1 MADING
7 MRTGFV
13 LDKDGNRILPI
24 THMSLIIG
32 SDGKSILAEL
42 EETKAGISS
51 NAEAIAGVDQRMI
64 DLTDRLIEIDGKVL
78 NANDLISEIG
88 NRISSVQ
95 TFEDLVI
102 NETLADGAICYVVDD
117 KKYYSYTTADGWKE
131 MVTSGDGTG
140 GGGSYVDDIY
150 SHIWIGTEPPENS
163 NMIWVDT
170 NTDGVVESED
180 DMGLLRMALEKITEM
195 QNELNSLRRRVK
207 YLEEHGT
214 FDPDAGEDETPDDSD
229 DIILLEDGTPL
240 GLEDGSGD
248 ILMEIQTE
256 KPSEEEVN
264 NAVLLEDGTYL
275 LYEDGSKILLE
286 M

>member
-140 GGGSYVDDIY
+140 GGGYIDDIY

-180 DMGLLRMALEKITEM
+180 DVSLLRMALEKITEM
-195 QNELNSLRRRVK
+195 QNEIGSLKRRVK

>member
-140 GGGSYVDDIY
+140 GGGYIDDIY

>member
-51 NAEAIAGVDQRMI
+51 NAEAIAGVDQKVI

-95 TFEDLVI
+95 TFEDLVVD
-102 NETLADGAICYVVDD
+102 ETLVDGAIRYVVDD
-117 KKYYSYTTADGWKE
+117 KKYYSYTVADGWKE

-140 GGGSYVDDIY
+140 GGGYIDDIY
-150 SHIWIGTEPPENS
+150 SHIWIGTEPPEDS

-180 DMGLLRMALEKITEM
+180 DVSLLRMALEKITEM
-195 QNELNSLRRRVK
+195 QNEIGSLKRRVK

-214 FDPDAGEDETPDDSD
+214 FDPDAGGDESTDDSD

-248 ILMEIQTE
+248 ILMEIQTVDS
-256 KPSEEEVN
+256 SEEDV

>member
-140 GGGSYVDDIY
+140 GGGYIDDIY
-150 SHIWIGTEPPENS
+150 SHIWIGTEPPEDS

-180 DMGLLRMALEKITEM
+180 DVSLLRMALEKITEM
-195 QNELNSLRRRVK
+195 QNEIGSLKRRVK

>member
-51 NAEAIAGVDQRMI
+51 NAEAIAGVDQKVI
-64 DLTDRLIEIDGKVL
+64 DLTDRLIEIDSKVL

-95 TFEDLVI
+95 TFEDLVVD
-102 NETLADGAICYVVDD
+102 ETLVDGAIRYVVDD
-117 KKYYSYTTADGWKE
+117 KKYYSYTVADGWKE

-140 GGGSYVDDIY
+140 GGGYIDDIY
-150 SHIWIGTEPPENS
+150 SHIWIGTEPPEDS

-180 DMGLLRMALEKITEM
+180 DVSLLRMALEKITEM
-195 QNELNSLRRRVK
+195 QNEIGSLKRRVK

-214 FDPDAGEDETPDDSD
+214 FDPDAGGDESTDDSD

-248 ILMEIQTE
+248 ILMEIQTVDS
-256 KPSEEEVN
+256 SEEDV

>member
-1 MADING
+1 MKKFVIFRKLLSLLLALVLCVAPLAGCGGGGNTQG
-7 MRTGFV
+7 GTGT
-13 LDKDGNRILPI
+13 G
-24 THMSLIIG
+24 G
-32 SDGKSILAEL
+32 G
-42 EETKAGISS
+42 ETQG
-51 NAEAIAGVDQRMI
+51 GGG
-64 DLTDRLIEIDGKVL
+64 TG
-78 NANDLISEIG
+78 G
-88 NRISSVQ
+88 
-95 TFEDLVI
+95 
-102 NETLADGAICYVVDD
+102 
-117 KKYYSYTTADGWKE
+117 
-131 MVTSGDGTG
+131 GTG
-140 GGGSYVDDIY
+140 GGGGYIDDIY

-214 FDPDAGEDETPDDSD
+214 FDPDAGGDETPDDSD

>member
-150 SHIWIGTEPPENS
+150 SHIWIGTEPPEDS

-180 DMGLLRMALEKITEM
+180 DVSLLRMALEKITEM
-195 QNELNSLRRRVK
+195 QNEIGSLKRRVK

>member
-42 EETKAGISS
+42 EETKAGISL
-51 NAEAIAGVDQRMI
+51 NAEAIAGVDQKVI

-95 TFEDLVI
+95 TFDDLVI

-140 GGGSYVDDIY
+140 GGGGYIDDIY

-214 FDPDAGEDETPDDSD
+214 FDPDAGGDETPDDSD

-275 LYEDGSKILLE
+275 LYEDDSKILLE